1 MRAKEFGTLMPH
13 TPSLSNLKIH
23 PRRVLL
29 VDDSALVRRDLRQLL
44 ELSGVV
50 DVVGEAE
57 GGQQGILLAA
67 EFTPDV
73 VLMDL
78 EMPGMDGYEATR
90 QIKSQFNAPRVVI
103 LSVHAM
109 ESEQEARAAGA
120 DAIIVKGVSYQT
132 LLSTI
137 LSEDGE
143 FESSEKGEES

>member
-1 MRAKEFGTLMPH
+1 MMPH
-13 TPSLSNLKIH
+13 SPSLFNPNNL
-23 PRRVLL
+23 PVRVLL

-50 DVVGEAE
+50 QVVGEAE
-57 GGQQGILLAA
+57 DGKQGVLLTA
-67 EFTPDV
+67 ELTPDV

-90 QIKSQFNAPRVVI
+90 QIKSQFNATRVVI
-103 LSVHAM
+103 LSVHAL

-120 DAIIVKGVSYQT
+120 DAILVKGVSYQI

-137 LSEDGE
+137 RGQDGA
-143 FESSEKGEES
+143 FESYEKGEES